1 MFNLRRFLKVLVC
14 IGMYSFGYSM
24 EQVVVVFNSIVYY
37 DDISIGSGSLKSL
50 FWGLDIVVNDEWN
63 LCISGDLVYYG
74 F

>member
-1 MFNLRRFLKVLVC
+1 M
-14 IGMYSFGYSM
+14 
-24 EQVVVVFNSIVYY
+24 VVFNSIVYY